1 MRVTR
6 LITGGSCT
14 AMLAFDSGLF
24 LVMQDMVNC
33 ATCRFQSPQAL
44 DVPTASPPGVHSVA
58 GTSLNPASS
67 GGRAALRA
75 PSVDGGGPERERIP
89 VSPRRV
95 YLLSAPGVPEAR

>member
-1 MRVTR
+1 MGATR
-6 LITGGSCT
+6 LITGGSCM

-24 LVMQDMVNC
+24 LVMQDRVDC
-33 ATCRFQSPQAL
+33 APIPESAGARRSHP
-44 DVPTASPPGVHSVA
+44 SPPGVHSVA

-75 PSVDGGGPERERIP
+75 PSADGGGPERERIP

-95 YLLSAPGVPEAR
+95 YLLSAPRVPEAR